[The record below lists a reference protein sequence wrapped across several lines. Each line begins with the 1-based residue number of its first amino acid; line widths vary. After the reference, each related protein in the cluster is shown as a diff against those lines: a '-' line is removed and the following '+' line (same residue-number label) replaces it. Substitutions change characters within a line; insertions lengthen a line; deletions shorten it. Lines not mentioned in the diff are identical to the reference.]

1 MNKTYQLNQLARP
14 RVSPSPPPAGERTR
28 EPGKG
33 REGRPRTLSFSI
45 DYMDSSANPAE
56 DFYRYA
62 CGRWLD
68 TNPIPPDKS
77 SWGAGNELQDRNFVL
92 MKEILEEAA
101 RAEDAPS
108 RSPRRKVGDFFASAM
123 DSQRRNVLGFRPIAP
138 ELRRIAGISSSASF
152 AGTIAWLHDHG
163 IQALFDTPVG
173 PDEKNSSVYSLYLYQ
188 GGLSLPD
195 RDYYLKR
202 SFGPQREA
210 YLVHIAR
217 MFVLLGEKRQSAE
230 AAADQIMRIE
240 TLLARSS
247 KSRTALRDPNRNYH
261 RYTIEALARRNAA
274 FPWRRYF
281 SERGVAKILYVVVGQ
296 PAFFDAASQMVQ
308 RTSKAELK
316 VYLRWHLIHRSAP
329 HLHKAAEEEDFDF
342 FQRRLREKERPE
354 PQWKRAAIVV
364 NGAIGEASGQLYVER
379 HFPPKA
385 RTRMVNLVKDIKS
398 VFSDRLESIPW
409 MTEETRKL
417 ALAKF
422 DRFTTKIGYPEKF
435 RDYSSVRI
443 RRDDYLGNVRRA
455 SVFEIH
461 RNTAR
466 IGGPIDRTEWLMTP
480 PTVNAYFHPN
490 LNEIVFP
497 AGILQPPFFDFAMDD
512 AVNLGGIGAVIG
524 HEITHGYDD
533 QGRKYDAEGNLRDWW
548 SAADA
553 HEFEAR
559 AKVIADEYSE
569 FEPLPGTK
577 INGLLT
583 RGENIADLGGVRIAY
598 EALGRRL
605 KDGRTPRTKID
616 GFTPEQRFFLSYAQ
630 GWRAK
635 IREAELRRRLTVD
648 PHSPDRFRVL
658 GPLVN
663 VPEFWAAF
671 KIPQGSPMRRPKE
684 RRVEIW

>member
-1 MNKTYQLNQLARP
+1 
-14 RVSPSPPPAGERTR
+14 
-28 EPGKG
+28 
-33 REGRPRTLSFSI
+33 
-45 DYMDSSANPAE
+45 MDTSANPAE

-68 TNPIPPDKS
+68 TNPIPPDKVR
-77 SWGAGNELQDRNFVL
+77 WGAFNELQDRNFVL

-101 RAEDAPS
+101 RAEGASS
-108 RSPRRKVGDFFASAM
+108 RSPRRKVGDFFVSAT
-123 DSQRRNVLGFRPIAP
+123 DNWRRNALGFRPIAP
-138 ELRRIAGISSSASF
+138 ELRRIAGISSSASL
-152 AGTIAWLHDHG
+152 ASAIARLHDQQ
-163 IQALFDTPVG
+163 IPAFFRTYVD
-173 PDEKNSSVYSLYLYQ
+173 PDRKDSSVYSLYQYQ

-195 RDYYLKR
+195 REYYLRR

-210 YLVHIAR
+210 YLAHIAR

-230 AAADQIMRIE
+230 AVADQVMRIE

-247 KSRTALRDPNRNYH
+247 RSRTALRDPNKNYH
-261 RYTIEALARRNAA
+261 KYTVEALAKRNAS

-281 SERGVAKILYVVVGQ
+281 SERGVAKIPYVIVGQ
-296 PAFFDAASQMVQ
+296 PTFFDAMSEMVR

-316 VYLRWHLIHRSAP
+316 VYLTWQLLHLGAP
-329 HLHKAAEEEDFDF
+329 YLHEAAEEEDFDF
-342 FQRRLREKERPE
+342 FNKRLQGQERPE
-354 PQWKRAAIVV
+354 PRWKRAAIVV
-364 NGAIGEASGQLYVER
+364 DKAIGEASGQLYVER
-379 HFPPKA
+379 YFPPKA
-385 RTRMVNLVKDIKS
+385 RAKMVDLVEDIKK
-398 VFSDRLESIPW
+398 VFRDRLESIPW
-409 MTEETRKL
+409 MTEGTRKL

-443 RRDDYLGNVRRA
+443 LRGDYSGNVRRA
-455 SVFEIH
+455 SAFEVQ
-461 RNTAR
+461 RNVAR
-466 IGGPIDRTEWLMTP
+466 IGGPVDRSEWQMTP

-497 AGILQPPFFDFAMDD
+497 AGILQPPFFDFSMDD
-512 AVNLGGIGAVIG
+512 AVNLGGIGTVIG

-548 SAADA
+548 SEADA
-553 HEFEAR
+553 REFEAR

-569 FEPLPGTK
+569 FEPLPGAK

-598 EALGRRL
+598 EALKRRL
-605 KDGRTPRTKID
+605 GDGRTPRTKID

-630 GWRAK
+630 AHRSK
-635 IREAELRRRLTVD
+635 IREDELRRRLTVD
-648 PHSPDRFRVL
+648 PHSPGRFRVL
-658 GPLVN
+658 GPLAN

-671 KIPQGSPMRRPKE
+671 EIPQGSAMRRPQE